1 MIHITYWSVL
11 KKISSNHLRR
21 NLCPYKWLRTNR
33 GSQNE
38 NSFVVVGIQQHHCH
52 CVQNTNFL
60 HHVTSSR
67 ANFLPPLKKKGG
79 RKLQEA
85 AIINEFHP
93 LQAIQF
99 LAGIAAFPTSYEAA
113 CLGQGL
119 PRRSFSEDLPNILAT
134 QIMVEFKSFALIP
147 CYIIIYFKNLS
158 R

>member
-1 MIHITYWSVL
+1 V
-11 KKISSNHLRR
+11 K
-21 NLCPYKWLRTNR
+21 
-33 GSQNE
+33 
-38 NSFVVVGIQQHHCH
+38 
-52 CVQNTNFL
+52 NTNFL

-67 ANFLPPLKKKGG
+67 ANFLPPYEEKGG

-85 AIINEFHP
+85 AISINELHP
-93 LQAIQF
+93 LEATQF